1 MIDAKTMMICE
12 MCGKYSP
19 SDSIVCIECACPFS
33 ASEDLLTHREDSS
46 VNIVKLEP
54 QLQVGLNDFL
64 CAANFGGVRI
74 GMNKTEVLALAG
86 PPAVFGDGTCLE
98 DAACWI
104 NGICTFW
111 FSGATLERIGIYFTL
126 DYASNNAIQYDSDF
140 PRHRCQYRE
149 ATQYM
154 EREKILFSHDVKKRA
169 IISGGG
175 VYIYYRN
182 DGEISS
188 MVFPAVR

>member
-1 MIDAKTMMICE
+1 M
-12 MCGKYSP
+12 
-19 SDSIVCIECACPFS
+19 
-33 ASEDLLTHREDSS
+33 HREDIS

-54 QLQVGLNDFL
+54 QLRVVLSDFL
-64 CAANFGGVRI
+64 CTANFGGVRI
-74 GMNKTEVLALAG
+74 GMSKKEVLTLAG
-86 PPAVFGDGTCLE
+86 PPAVFGDGTCFE

-140 PRHRCQYRE
+140 PHHRCQYRE
-149 ATQYM
+149 MMHIM
-154 EREKILFSHDVKKRA
+154 EREKILFNHDVKERT

-175 VYIYYRN
+175 VYIYYRR
-182 DGEISS
+182 DGEIIS
-188 MVFPAVR
+188 MVCPAVR